1 MSAEFKKSDNSLIV
15 AVIGEIDHHE
25 TKELRGV
32 IDGEIDHSL
41 PNKVI
46 FDFSR
51 TAFMDSS
58 GLGLILGRY
67 RKARE
72 RGVEI
77 EIVNP
82 SDKIFKILKMAGID
96 KFITVKGVEN

>member
-1 MSAEFKKSDNSLIV
+1 MSAEFKKKDNSLIV

-25 TKELRGV
+25 TKELRVV
-32 IDGEIDHSL
+32 IDREIDHVL
-41 PNKVI
+41 PDKII

-67 RKARE
+67 RKAHAQ
-72 RGVEI
+72 GVEL

-82 SDKIFKILKMAGID
+82 SDKILKILKMAGID

>member
-1 MSAEFKKSDNSLIV
+1 MSAEFKKRDTSLII

-25 TKELRGV
+25 TKELRV
-32 IDGEIDHSL
+32 EIDREIDHSL
-41 PNKVI
+41 PDKII

-67 RKARE
+67 RKACE
-72 RGVEI
+72 RGVEV

-82 SDKIFKILKMAGID
+82 SDKILKILKMAGID